1 MSEPELLLKTK
12 IHYYCREKHY
22 RTMQRAAVEGLK
34 RYSGDPVYRLY
45 FGMSLIFEG
54 RLQEGIRELDV
65 VKDSK
70 DVSLGGILALIYAH
84 RKCSVVDKEAVAQL
98 DAQLKESRKQAG
110 EKVLYYAGQ
119 FLFLTGKHDKA
130 REYIDRML
138 KVAPPTRDGLI
149 LKGWNEIVST
159 KDKKSA
165 IQYFESP
172 GVAVPEALFGK
183 AKCLECNG
191 ELMKALEV
199 INQAVVLYTG
209 FVPALLEKMKIHLAL
224 SDWEQM
230 VDSCNRCL
238 SQDSKCVDALLHI
251 ILNHICKNGDYKE
264 ASDRLSE
271 LVSLID
277 EVEPTNGVLYT
288 RTAQLLSRICSRQD
302 SILMHTQA
310 LVEKACALQPGNAD
324 YLAELGYQ
332 CILQNK
338 TKEAARHYRAALKA
352 DEGSIAALNGIIW
365 CQLLENQYDV
375 ANQQLELLKE
385 IHKTSTMPPEFLYL
399 CALCTQKLQEKPD
412 EILHYLG
419 QCVDN
424 HFAKLE
430 NLALG
435 AEYLLLLNPD
445 FIFEIVKLYLQYA
458 PDKPI
463 ESGQTLPEPLK
474 RSQAI
479 LQPLLRC
486 CPGSVEAVYWMG
498 KLKYLSN
505 DLVQAQSLLAK
516 CTQQYSSFTNAQ
528 LLLAQ
533 MHIHQGNIKSASQ
546 LLETALSYDFGVRE
560 KPIFHIIKA
569 KILKEQ
575 GEYQEAVQLLNAAMA
590 LCTPSSSATG
600 SQKKGKQEL
609 GASDKLSLYLELADV
624 YSKLDQQHE
633 AVRVMQE
640 AANEFR
646 GMPEETRVA
655 IASCELALARG
666 DVEEALTLLRNIGP
680 DQPYF
685 QQAREKMADIYLN
698 YRKDPRLYASCY
710 REIIEKFPVP
720 QSYLMLGDAYM
731 KIQEPDNAIGAYEQ
745 ALRKNPKDSMV
756 ARKIGQAL
764 IKTHQFER
772 AITYYKAA
780 IKAGGQPQMKF
791 DLAELLAKVKRFQDA
806 EDTINAALGVLQ
818 KETDLTGL
826 QWESKFYLLLAQV
839 HQNNHKDDASVK
851 ALNKAFEAQSRVMLR
866 VPQEQPDALFE
877 QRQLAIVICKSLAEQ
892 SELKRDYVP
901 AARFYKQ
908 ALSYDSNNIEILLAL
923 AKLEMTSNNLEPA
936 KQYCNTVLQLE
947 KENDTATLMMAD
959 LMFRKTDLESSMF
972 HFQQLLER
980 KPDYYPALAR
990 LIEAMRR
997 LGKLDQAEQFLKKAS
1012 DLLPRTGAN
1021 GGYFYCKGLHE
1032 WYTGNPA
1039 GAMKSFNKARYDSDW
1054 GLISTYHMI
1063 EICINPDNETL
1074 GGETFDNGGIAT
1086 GDHTK
1091 VDYREGAIQTAERL
1105 LNELRPK
1112 MANDSD
1118 FRLMSNFVHLAK
1130 KTKVDAEIALNEFL
1144 QFSSEERNREHVGA
1158 ILGIATAQMILKQV
1172 PRARNQLKRVMKAPW
1187 NFGDA
1192 EYLEKCW
1199 ILLADIYIQSGKYD
1213 ISTDLLK
1220 RALQYNKSCTKAYE
1234 YIGYIMEKEQSYKDA
1249 AQYYE
1254 SAWKQ
1259 GNQNNPAIG
1268 YKLAFNYLKAKRY
1281 TDAIDVCHV
1290 VLGKCPS
1297 YPKIRKDILEKARS
1311 NLRT

>member
-1 MSEPELLLKTK
+1 
-12 IHYYCREKHY
+12 
-22 RTMQRAAVEGLK
+22 MQRAAVEGLK

-65 VKDSK
+65 VRESK
-70 DVSLGGILALIYAH
+70 DVALGGILALIFAH
-84 RKCSVVDKEAVAQL
+84 RKCSVVDKEAVSQL
-98 DAQLKESRKQAG
+98 DAQLKETRKQAG
-110 EKVLYYAGQ
+110 EKVLYYAGL
-119 FLFLTGKHDKA
+119 FLFLTGKYDKA

-138 KVAPPTRDGLI
+138 KVAPPTREGLI
-149 LKGWNEIVST
+149 LKGWNEIAST
-159 KDKKSA
+159 RDKKSA

-183 AKCLECNG
+183 AKCFECSG

-199 INQAVVLYTG
+199 VNQAVVLYTG
-209 FVPALLEKMKIHLAL
+209 FVPALLEKMKLHLAL

-238 SQDSKCVDALLHI
+238 SQDSKCIDALLHLI
-251 ILNHICKNGDYKE
+251 INQICKNGDYKE

-271 LVSLID
+271 LVSLI
-277 EVEPTNGVLYT
+277 EVVEPTNAVLYN
-288 RTAQLLSRICSRQD
+288 RIAQLLSRI
-302 SILMHTQA
+302 
-310 LVEKACALQPGNAD
+310 LVFFIVAPETGQIVTDWNRYKV
-324 YLAELGYQ
+324 
-332 CILQNK
+332 
-338 TKEAARHYRAALKA
+338 
-352 DEGSIAALNGIIW
+352 GIIW
-365 CQLLENQYDV
+365 CQLLEGQHDV

-385 IHKTSTMPPEFLYL
+385 IHKTSSMPSELLYL
-399 CALCTQKLQEKPD
+399 CALCAQKTQEKP
-412 EILHYLG
+412 EEVLNYLG
-419 QCVDN
+419 QSVDN

-430 NLALG
+430 GLPLG
-435 AEYLLLLNPD
+435 VDYLLLLNPD
-445 FIFEIVKLYLQYA
+445 FIFEVVKLYLQYA
-458 PDKPI
+458 PDKAKFVYETFCSTSQPVD
-463 ESGQTLPEPLK
+463 SGQTIPEPLK
-474 RSQAI
+474 RGQAI
-479 LQPLLRC
+479 LQPVLRS

-505 DLVQAQSLLAK
+505 DLVQAQSLLSK
-516 CTQQYSSFTNAQ
+516 CTQQYSSFTSAQ

-546 LLETALSYDFGVRE
+546 LLETALSYDFEVRE

-575 GEYQEAVQLLNAAMA
+575 GDYQEAVQLLNAAMA
-590 LCTPSSSATG
+590 LCTTPASTASR
-600 SQKKGKQEL
+600 KNRKQEL
-609 GASDKLSLYLELADV
+609 TSSDKLSLYLELADV
-624 YSKLDQQHE
+624 YGKLDQQHE

-646 GMPEETRVA
+646 GTSEETRVS
-655 IASCELALARG
+655 IASCELALSRG
-666 DVEEALTLLRNIGP
+666 DVEEALSLLRNIGP

-745 ALRKNPKDSMV
+745 ALRKNPKDSAV

-780 IKAGGQPQMKF
+780 IKSGGQPQMKY
-791 DLAELLAKVKRFQDA
+791 DLAELLAKIKRYQDA
-806 EDTINAALGVLQ
+806 EDAINAALATLQ
-818 KETDLTGL
+818 KEPDLTSL

-839 HQNNHKDDASVK
+839 HQNDHKDDASVK
-851 ALNKAFEAQSRVMLR
+851 DLNKAFEAQSRVMLR
-866 VPQEQPDALFE
+866 VPQEQPDSLQE
-877 QRQLAIVICKSLAEQ
+877 QRQLAIVICKSLAEH

-908 ALSYDSNNIEILLAL
+908 ALSYDSANIEILLAL
-923 AKLEMTSNNLEPA
+923 AKLEMTSNNLESA

-947 KENDTATLMMAD
+947 KNNDTATLMMAD

-997 LGKLDQAEQFLKKAS
+997 LGKLDQAEQFLKKAG
-1012 DLLPRTGAN
+1012 DLLPRSGVN

-1039 GAMKSFNKARYDSDW
+1039 GAMKSFNKARYDPDW

-1063 EICINPDNETL
+1063 EICINPDNETI
-1074 GGETFDNGGIAT
+1074 GGETFDNGGIIA
-1086 GDHTK
+1086 G
-1091 VDYREGAIQTAERL
+1091 
-1105 LNELRPK
+1105 PK
-1112 MANDSD
+1112 MCNDSD
-1118 FRLMSNFVHLAK
+1118 FRLMSSFVLLAK
-1130 KTKVDAEIALNEFL
+1130 KSKVDAEIALNEFL
-1144 QFSSEERNREHVGA
+1144 QFSSEERNRDHVGA
-1158 ILGIATAQMILKQV
+1158 ILGIATAHMILKQV

-1187 NFGDA
+1187 NFG

-1199 ILLADIYIQSGKYD
+1199 VLLADIYIQSGRYD
-1213 ISTDLLK
+1213 VSTDLLK
-1220 RALQYNKSCTKAYE
+1220 RVLQYNKSCTKAYE
-1234 YIGYIMEKEQSYKDA
+1234 YMGYIMEKEQNYKDA

-1254 SAWKQ
+1254 NAWKQ
-1259 GNQNNPAIG
+1259 GSQNNPAIG
-1268 YKLAFNYLKAKRY
+1268 NPATAFKA
-1281 TDAIDVCHV
+1281 
-1290 VLGKCPS
+1290 
-1297 YPKIRKDILEKARS
+1297 
-1311 NLRT
+1311 

>member
-1 MSEPELLLKTK
+1 MDCPRLGARDLPKINLAEYLGLPDDPVDTRVEHTESAKRRLKLWDRLCWQTR
-12 IHYYCREKHY
+12 IHYYCREKHF
-22 RTMQRAAVEGLK
+22 RSMQRAAVEGLK

-65 VKDSK
+65 VRESK
-70 DVSLGGILALIYAH
+70 DVSLGGILALIFAH

-98 DAQLKESRKQAG
+98 DAQLKETRKQAG
-110 EKVLYYAGQ
+110 EKVLYYAGL
-119 FLFLTGKHDKA
+119 FLFLTGKYDKA

-149 LKGWNEIVST
+149 LKGWNEIAST
-159 KDKKSA
+159 RDKKSA
-165 IQYFESP
+165 IQFFESP
-172 GVAVPEALFGK
+172 GVAVPEGLFGK
-183 AKCLECNG
+183 AKCFECSG

-199 INQAVVLYTG
+199 VNQAVVLYTG

-238 SQDSKCVDALLHI
+238 SQDSKCIDALLHLV
-251 ILNHICKNGDYKE
+251 LNQICKNGDYKE

-271 LVSLID
+271 LVSLL
-277 EVEPTNGVLYT
+277 EVVEPTNAVLYY
-288 RTAQLLSRICSRQD
+288 RIAQLLSRISSRQNC
-302 SILMHTQA
+302 IVMHTQG
-310 LVEKACALQPGNAD
+310 LIEKACALQPANAD

-332 CILQNK
+332 FILQSK
-338 TKEAARHYRAALKA
+338 TKEATKHYRAALKA
-352 DEGSIAALNGIIW
+352 DEASIIALNGIIW
-365 CQLLENQYDV
+365 CQLLEGQNDV

-385 IHKTSTMPPEFLYL
+385 IHKTSSMPSELLYL
-399 CALCTQKLQEKPD
+399 CALCAQKTQEKP
-412 EILHYLG
+412 EEVLNYLG
-419 QCVDN
+419 QSVDN

-430 NLALG
+430 
-435 AEYLLLLNPD
+435 P
-445 FIFEIVKLYLQYA
+445 V
-458 PDKPI
+458 
-463 ESGQTLPEPLK
+463 ESGQTIPEPLK
-474 RSQAI
+474 RGQAV
-479 LQPLLRC
+479 LQPVLRS

-505 DLVQAQSLLAK
+505 DLVQAQSLLSK
-516 CTQQYSSFTNAQ
+516 CTQQYSSFTSAQ

-533 MHIHQGNIKSASQ
+533 MHIHQGNIKIASQ
-546 LLETALSYDFGVRE
+546 LLETALSYDFEVRE

-575 GEYQEAVQLLNAAMA
+575 GDYQEAVQLLNAAMT
-590 LCTPSSSATG
+590 LCAAPASTTSRKSR
-600 SQKKGKQEL
+600 KQEL
-609 GASDKLSLYLELADV
+609 TSSDKLSLYLELADV
-624 YSKLDQQHE
+624 YGKLDQQHE

-646 GMPEETRVA
+646 GTSEETRVS

-666 DVEEALTLLRNIGP
+666 DVEEALSLLRNIGP

-745 ALRKNPKDSMV
+745 ALRKNPKDSAV

-780 IKAGGQPQMKF
+780 IKSGGQPQMKY
-791 DLAELLAKVKRFQDA
+791 DLAELLAKIKRYQDA
-806 EDTINAALGVLQ
+806 EDAINAALGTLQ
-818 KETDLTGL
+818 KEPDLTSL

-839 HQNNHKDDASVK
+839 HQNDHKDDASVK
-851 ALNKAFEAQSRVMLR
+851 DLNKAFEAQSRQVLSYPTCIR
-866 VPQEQPDALFE
+866 HHLIYQSHKIYCLVNFHS
-877 QRQLAIVICKSLAEQ
+877 ICKSLAEH

-908 ALSYDSNNIEILLAL
+908 ALSYDSANIEILLAL
-923 AKLEMTSNNLEPA
+923 AKLEMTSNNLESA

-947 KENDTATLMMAD
+947 KNNDTATLMMAD

-997 LGKLDQAEQFLKKAS
+997 LGKLDQAEKFLKKAA
-1012 DLLPRTGAN
+1012 DLLPRSGVN
-1021 GGYFYCKGLHE
+1021 GGYFYCRGLHE

-1039 GAMKSFNKARYDSDW
+1039 GAMKSFNKARYDPDW

-1063 EICINPDNETL
+1063 EICINPDNETI
-1074 GGETFDNGGIAT
+1074 GGETFDNGGIIAGQEGMMYQLTSSNVFCSTTSPAQRLTSTWAT
-1086 GDHTK
+1086 SWRRSRIT
-1091 VDYREGAIQTAERL
+1091 RML
-1105 LNELRPK
+1105 LSTTRAPGNKEVRTTLP
-1112 MANDSD
+1112 
-1118 FRLMSNFVHLAK
+1118 LV
-1130 KTKVDAEIALNEFL
+1130 
-1144 QFSSEERNREHVGA
+1144 
-1158 ILGIATAQMILKQV
+1158 IL
-1172 PRARNQLKRVMKAPW
+1172 
-1187 NFGDA
+1187 
-1192 EYLEKCW
+1192 
-1199 ILLADIYIQSGKYD
+1199 
-1213 ISTDLLK
+1213 
-1220 RALQYNKSCTKAYE
+1220 
-1234 YIGYIMEKEQSYKDA
+1234 
-1249 AQYYE
+1249 
-1254 SAWKQ
+1254 
-1259 GNQNNPAIG
+1259 
-1268 YKLAFNYLKAKRY
+1268 
-1281 TDAIDVCHV
+1281 
-1290 VLGKCPS
+1290 
-1297 YPKIRKDILEKARS
+1297 
-1311 NLRT
+1311 

>member
-1 MSEPELLLKTK
+1 MEQRERTDSAKPAKRIFEVSPSNRNRNKHSPCFGSEPPARRCAIMAEPELLLKTR
-12 IHYYCREKHY
+12 IHYYCREKYY
-22 RTMQRAAVEGLK
+22 RSMQRAAMEGLK
-34 RYSGDPVYRLY
+34 RFSGDPVYRLY

-65 VKDSK
+65 VKESK
-70 DVSLGGILALIYAH
+70 DVALGGILALIFAH
-84 RKCSVVDKEAVAQL
+84 RKCGVVDKEAVAQL
-98 DAQLKESRKQAG
+98 DAQLKETRKQAG
-110 EKVLYYAGQ
+110 EKVLYYAGL

-149 LKGWNEIVST
+149 LKGWNEIAST
-159 KDKKSA
+159 RDKKSA
-165 IQYFESP
+165 IQYFESQ

-183 AKCLECNG
+183 AKCFECSG
-191 ELMKALEV
+191 EVMKALEV
-199 INQAVVLYTG
+199 VNQAVVLYTG

-238 SQDSKCVDALLHI
+238 SQDSKCIDALLHL
-251 ILNHICKNGDYKE
+251 ILNQICKNGDYRE

-271 LVSLID
+271 LVSLL
-277 EVEPTNGVLYT
+277 EVVEPTNGVLYN
-288 RTAQLLSRICSRQD
+288 RIAQLLSRISSRQN
-302 SILMHTQA
+302 SILMHTQV
-310 LVEKACALQPGNAD
+310 LVEKACALQPANAD

-338 TKEAARHYRAALKA
+338 TKEAAKHYRAALKS
-352 DEGSIAALNGIIW
+352 DEASIVALNGIIW
-365 CQLLENQYDV
+365 CQLLESQYEV

-385 IHKTSTMPPEFLYL
+385 IHKTSSMPSEFLYL
-399 CALCTQKLQEKPD
+399 CALCAQKLQQKP
-412 EILHYLG
+412 EEVLTYLG

-424 HFAKLE
+424 HYAQLE
-430 NLALG
+430 GLPLG

-445 FIFEIVKLYLQYA
+445 FIYEIVKLYLQYA
-458 PDKPI
+458 PDKPVD
-463 ESGQTLPEPLK
+463 SGQAMPEPLK
-474 RSQAI
+474 KSQTV
-479 LQPLLRC
+479 LQPVLRC
-486 CPGSVEAVYWMG
+486 CPGSVEAIYLMG

-505 DLVQAQSLLAK
+505 DLVEAQSLLSK
-516 CTQQYSSFTNAQ
+516 CTQQYSSFTSAQ

-533 MHIHQGNIKSASQ
+533 MHIHQGNIKNASQ
-546 LLETALSYDFGVRE
+546 LLETALSYDFEVRE

-590 LCTPSSSATG
+590 LCAPPG
-600 SQKKGKQEL
+600 STASNKNRKQEL
-609 GASDKLSLYLELADV
+609 TSSDKLSLYLELADV
-624 YSKLDQQHE
+624 YNKLDQQHE

-640 AANEFR
+640 AAEEFR
-646 GMPEETRVA
+646 GTYEETRVA

-745 ALRKNPKDSMV
+745 ALRKNPKDSAV

-772 AITYYKAA
+772 AVTYYKAA
-780 IKAGGQPQMKF
+780 IKAGGQPQMKY

-806 EDTINAALGVLQ
+806 EDTINAALGILQ
-818 KETDLTGL
+818 KESDLTSL

-839 HQNNHKDDASVK
+839 HQNNHKDDAAVK
-851 ALNKAFEAQSRVMLR
+851 DLNKAFEAQSRVMLR
-866 VPQEQPDALFE
+866 VPQEQPDSLHE
-877 QRQLAIVICKSLAEQ
+877 QRQLAIIICKSLAEQ

-908 ALSYDSNNIEILLAL
+908 ALSYDSSNIEVLLAL

-997 LGKLDQAEQFLKKAS
+997 LGKLDQAEQFLKKAA
-1012 DLLPRTGAN
+1012 DILPRSGAN

-1039 GAMKSFNKARYDSDW
+1039 GAMKSFNKARYDTDW

-1074 GGETFDNGGIAT
+1074 GGETFDNGGIIA
-1086 GDHTK
+1086 GENAK
-1091 VDYREGAIQTAERL
+1091 VDYHEGAIQTAERL
-1105 LNELRPK
+1105 LN
-1112 MANDSD
+1112 
-1118 FRLMSNFVHLAK
+1118 VC
-1130 KTKVDAEIALNEFL
+1130 
-1144 QFSSEERNREHVGA
+1144 FS
-1158 ILGIATAQMILKQV
+1158 TFCMYQ
-1172 PRARNQLKRVMKAPW
+1172 
-1187 NFGDA
+1187 
-1192 EYLEKCW
+1192 
-1199 ILLADIYIQSGKYD
+1199 
-1213 ISTDLLK
+1213 
-1220 RALQYNKSCTKAYE
+1220 KSK
-1234 YIGYIMEKEQSYKDA
+1234 
-1249 AQYYE
+1249 
-1254 SAWKQ
+1254 
-1259 GNQNNPAIG
+1259 
-1268 YKLAFNYLKAKRY
+1268 
-1281 TDAIDVCHV
+1281 
-1290 VLGKCPS
+1290 
-1297 YPKIRKDILEKARS
+1297 
-1311 NLRT
+1311 

>member
-1 MSEPELLLKTK
+1 
-12 IHYYCREKHY
+12 
-22 RTMQRAAVEGLK
+22 MQRAAVEGLK

-251 ILNHICKNGDYKE
+251 ILNHICKNGG
-264 ASDRLSE
+264 LQGE

-772 AITYYKAA
+772 ASTDAITYYKAA

-947 KENDTATLMMAD
+947 KENDTATL
-959 LMFRKTDLESSMF
+959 
-972 HFQQLLER
+972 
-980 KPDYYPALAR
+980 
-990 LIEAMRR
+990 
-997 LGKLDQAEQFLKKAS
+997 
-1012 DLLPRTGAN
+1012 
-1021 GGYFYCKGLHE
+1021 
-1032 WYTGNPA
+1032 
-1039 GAMKSFNKARYDSDW
+1039 
-1054 GLISTYHMI
+1054 
-1063 EICINPDNETL
+1063 
-1074 GGETFDNGGIAT
+1074 
-1086 GDHTK
+1086 
-1091 VDYREGAIQTAERL
+1091 
-1105 LNELRPK
+1105 ELRPK

-1234 YIGYIMEKEQSYKDA
+1234 YMGYIMEKEQSYKDA

-1268 YKLAFNYLKAKRY
+1268 
-1281 TDAIDVCHV
+1281 T
-1290 VLGKCPS
+1290 VLS
-1297 YPKIRKDILEKARS
+1297 L
-1311 NLRT
+1311 

>member
-1 MSEPELLLKTK
+1 MTEPELLLKTR
-12 IHYYCREKHY
+12 IHYYCREKQY
-22 RTMQRAAVEGLK
+22 RSMQRAAVDGLK
-34 RYSGDPVYRLY
+34 RYSGDAVYRLY

-65 VKDSK
+65 VRESK
-70 DVSLGGILALIYAH
+70 DVSLGGIMALIFAH
-84 RKCSVVDKEAVAQL
+84 RKCSVVDKEAVSQL
-98 DAQLKESRKQAG
+98 DAQLKETRKQAG
-110 EKVLYYAGQ
+110 EKVLYYAGL

-138 KVAPPTRDGLI
+138 KVAPPTREGLI

-183 AKCLECNG
+183 AKCFECSG

-199 INQAVVLYTG
+199 VNQAVVLYTG
-209 FVPALLEKMKIHLAL
+209 FVPALLEKMKLHLAL

-238 SQDSKCVDALLHI
+238 SQDSKCIDALLHL
-251 ILNHICKNGDYKE
+251 ILNQICKNGDYKE

-271 LVSLID
+271 LVSLL
-277 EVEPTNGVLYT
+277 EVVEPTNGILYN
-288 RTAQLLSRICSRQD
+288 RIAQLLSRICSRQNC
-302 SILMHTQA
+302 ILMHTQA
-310 LVEKACALQPGNAD
+310 LIEKACALQPANAD

-338 TKEAARHYRAALKA
+338 TKEATKHYRAALKA
-352 DEGSIAALNGIIW
+352 DEASITALNGIIW
-365 CQLLENQYDV
+365 CQLLEGQHDV

-385 IHKTSTMPPEFLYL
+385 IHKTSSMPSELLYL
-399 CALCTQKLQEKPD
+399 CAMCAQKLQEKP
-412 EILHYLG
+412 EEVLNYLG
-419 QCVDN
+419 QSVDN
-424 HFAKLE
+424 HFARLE
-430 NLALG
+430 GLPLG
-435 AEYLLLLNPD
+435 AEYLLVLNPD
-445 FIFEIVKLYLQYA
+445 FIFEVVKLYLQYA
-458 PDKPI
+458 PDKPVD
-463 ESGQTLPEPLK
+463 SGQTIPEPLK
-474 RSQAI
+474 RGQTI
-479 LQPLLRC
+479 LQPVLRS

-505 DLVQAQSLLAK
+505 DLVQAQSLLSK
-516 CTQQYSSFTNAQ
+516 CTQQYSSFTSAQ

-546 LLETALSYDFGVRE
+546 LLETALSYDFEVRE

-575 GEYQEAVQLLNAAMA
+575 GDYQEALQLLNAAMA
-590 LCTPSSSATG
+590 LCTAPASTVSR
-600 SQKKGKQEL
+600 KNRKQEL
-609 GASDKLSLYLELADV
+609 TSSDKLSLYLELADV
-624 YSKLDQQHE
+624 YGKLDQQHE

-646 GMPEETRVA
+646 GTSEETRVA

-666 DVEEALTLLRNIGP
+666 DVEEALSLLRNIGP

-745 ALRKNPKDSMV
+745 ALRKNPKDSAV

-780 IKAGGQPQMKF
+780 IKSGGQPQMKY
-791 DLAELLAKVKRFQDA
+791 DLAELLAKIKRYQDA
-806 EDTINAALGVLQ
+806 EDAINAALGALQ
-818 KETDLTGL
+818 KEPDLTSL

-839 HQNNHKDDASVK
+839 HQNDHKDDLSVK
-851 ALNKAFEAQSRVMLR
+851 DLNKAFEAQSRVMLR
-866 VPQEQPDALFE
+866 VPQEQPDSLHE
-877 QRQLAIVICKSLAEQ
+877 QRQLAIVICKSLAEH

-908 ALSYDSNNIEILLAL
+908 ALSYDSANIEILLAL
-923 AKLEMTSNNLEPA
+923 AKLEMTSNNLESA

-947 KENDTATLMMAD
+947 KNNDTATLMMAD

-997 LGKLDQAEQFLKKAS
+997 LGKLDQADQFLKKAS
-1012 DLLPRTGAN
+1012 NLLPRSGVN

-1039 GAMKSFNKARYDSDW
+1039 GAMKSFNKARYDPDW

-1063 EICINPDNETL
+1063 EICINPDNETI
-1074 GGETFDNGGIAT
+1074 GGETFDNGGIIT
-1086 GDHTK
+1086 GDGAK
-1091 VDYREGAIQTAERL
+1091 VDYHEGAIQTAMRL
-1105 LNELRPK
+1105 LTELRPK
-1112 MANDSD
+1112 MCNDSD
-1118 FRLMSNFVHLAK
+1118 FRLMSNFVLLAK
-1130 KTKVDAEIALNEFL
+1130 KSKADAEIALNEFL
-1144 QFSSEERNREHVGA
+1144 QFSSEERNRDHVGA

-1213 ISTDLLK
+1213 VSTDLLK
-1220 RALQYNKSCTKAYE
+1220 RVLQHNKSCTKAYE
-1234 YIGYIMEKEQSYKDA
+1234 YMGYIMEKEQSYKDA

-1254 SAWKQ
+1254 NAWKQ
-1259 GNQNNPAIG
+1259 GSQNNPAIG

-1290 VLGKCPS
+1290 VLAKYPS
-1297 YPKIRKDILEKARS
+1297 YPKIRKDILEKARA